1 MTYRKLGTRD
11 LITAETSMSVAK
23 GTSGPEEALGTRAG
37 ALLAEIG

>member
-11 LITAETSMSVAK
+11 LITAETSVLAAR
-23 GTSGPEEALGTRAG
+23 GTSGPEKAHDTRAG